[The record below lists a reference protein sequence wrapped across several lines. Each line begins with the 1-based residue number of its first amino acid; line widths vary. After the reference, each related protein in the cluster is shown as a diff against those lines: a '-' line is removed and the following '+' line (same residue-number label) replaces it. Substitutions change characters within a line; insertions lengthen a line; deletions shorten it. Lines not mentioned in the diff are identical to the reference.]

1 MGLIQHWYHEFKN
14 LTGPYRY
21 GCSIKLWATKV
32 KQRRVGLWEG
42 GGEAPN
48 NSRNRIH
55 MRKGGVVVGA
65 KQESYWGV
73 QSKGVFGTNALFNSI
88 LPPATLLFPLIFF
101 AANRKAPVIPQC
113 LAWQNSSIT
122 KSTFLNSFY
131 KKTTFYLW
139 LSNWWSSPVQD
150 YWLFDLYRQM
160 VNKTF
165 VLHYR
170 EKKPRGKLVGGL
182 KNNGRWVG

>member
-1 MGLIQHWYHEFKN
+1 MNVRISQAHIDMGAALNFEQPKWNRGEWDSGREGEKH
-14 LTGPYRY
+14 LTTVETEYI
-21 GCSIKLWATKV
+21 C
-32 KQRRVGLWEG
+32 E
-42 GGEAPN
+42 
-48 NSRNRIH
+48 
-55 MRKGGVVVGA
+55 KGGVVVGA

-150 YWLFDLYRQM
+150 YWLFELYRQM
-160 VNKTF
+160 VNLQGKKTK
-165 VLHYR
+165 R
-170 EKKPRGKLVGGL
+170 
-182 KNNGRWVG
+182 